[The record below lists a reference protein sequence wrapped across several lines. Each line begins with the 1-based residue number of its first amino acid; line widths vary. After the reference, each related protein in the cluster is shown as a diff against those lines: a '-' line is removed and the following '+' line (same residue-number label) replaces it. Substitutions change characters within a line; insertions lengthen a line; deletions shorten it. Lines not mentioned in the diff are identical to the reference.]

1 VSDFDVEIPKD
12 CLHVAVIVKS
22 LEYLFV
28 VIIEGVIYLT
38 VFNGTWKFTMSKLH
52 HLPWKIK
59 YHIPLLTNH
68 LIIQES
74 CLLNIKLC

>member
-38 VFNGTWKFTMSKLH
+38 VFNGT
-52 HLPWKIK
+52 
-59 YHIPLLTNH
+59 
-68 LIIQES
+68 
-74 CLLNIKLC
+74 